1 MVSMGYNFAKG
12 YARRALWG
20 VPIMQN
26 MGVGPRIREHREKAG
41 LTQAQLAEAVFATRQ
56 TVGNWERGVT
66 LPDIH
71 SLQLLADV
79 FGTTVDELLGGDAK
93 ELARAAADDRR
104 SLLRS
109 FVIDVAC
116 VAVLIAL
123 ALVRVGLRDRVG
135 TEASYQGC
143 NLVLLVIQFVAMAYM
158 WKATFSRDR
167 VLRARNLMA
176 ATDVVAFLEG
186 RASSDE
192 LPRDW
197 LYRWV
202 LVKWDWWRYGVAAA
216 LAIAAVVLV
225 ASATI
230 ASA

>member
-1 MVSMGYNFAKG
+1 
-12 YARRALWG
+12 
-20 VPIMQN
+20 MQN
-26 MGVGPRIREHREKAG
+26 VNVGPRIRACREKAG
-41 LTQAQLAEAVFATRQ
+41 LSQAQLAEAIFATRQ

-66 LPDIH
+66 LPEIH

-79 FGTTVDELLGGDAK
+79 FGTTVDELLGGDAV

-109 FVIDVAC
+109 FIIDVVC

-123 ALVRVGLRDRVG
+123 ILVRVGLRGRVG

-143 NLVLLVIQFVAMAYM
+143 NLVLLVIQFVVMAYM
-158 WKATFSRDR
+158 WKATFSRNR

-186 RASSDE
+186 CASSDE

-197 LYRWV
+197 FYRWV

-216 LAIAAVVLV
+216 LAIAAVVMV
-225 ASATI
+225 AGATI
-230 ASA
+230 ASATISDA

>member
-1 MVSMGYNFAKG
+1 
-12 YARRALWG
+12 
-20 VPIMQN
+20 MQN
-26 MGVGPRIREHREKAG
+26 MSVGPRIREHREKAG
-41 LTQAQLAEAVFATRQ
+41 LTQAQLAETVFATRQ

-79 FGTTVDELLGGDAK
+79 FGTTVDELLGGDAV

-109 FVIDVAC
+109 FIIDVVCTA
-116 VAVLIAL
+116 ALIAL
-123 ALVRVGLRDRVG
+123 ILVRVGLRDRAG
-135 TEASYQGC
+135 TEETYQGC

-186 RASSDE
+186 RTSPDE

-197 LYRWV
+197 FYRWV

-216 LAIAAVVLV
+216 LAVAAVVMV

>member
-1 MVSMGYNFAKG
+1 MPG
-12 YARRALWG
+12 ARFRG

-26 MGVGPRIREHREKAG
+26 MSVGPRIREHREKAG

-79 FGTTVDELLGGDAK
+79 FGTTVDELLGGDAV

-109 FVIDVAC
+109 FIIDVVC

-143 NLVLLVIQFVAMAYM
+143 NLVLLVIQFVALAYM

-197 LYRWV
+197 FYRWV

-216 LAIAAVVLV
+216 LAIAAVVMV
-225 ASATI
+225 AGATIASATI
-230 ASA
+230 AGA

>member
-1 MVSMGYNFAKG
+1 
-12 YARRALWG
+12 
-20 VPIMQN
+20 MQN
-26 MGVGPRIREHREKAG
+26 VNVGPRIRACREKAG
-41 LTQAQLAEAVFATRQ
+41 LSQAQLAEAIFATRQ

-79 FGTTVDELLGGDAK
+79 FATTVDELLGGDTA

-123 ALVRVGLRDRVG
+123 ILVRVGLRDRVG
-135 TEASYQGC
+135 SEAVYQGW
-143 NLVLLVIQFVAMAYM
+143 NLVLLVIQFVALAYM

-186 RASSDE
+186 RASPDE

-202 LVKWDWWRYGVAAA
+202 LVKWDWWRYGVTAA

>member
-1 MVSMGYNFAKG
+1 
-12 YARRALWG
+12 
-20 VPIMQN
+20 MQN
-26 MGVGPRIREHREKAG
+26 VNVGPRIRACREKAG
-41 LTQAQLAEAVFATRQ
+41 LSQAQLAEAIFATRQ

-79 FGTTVDELLGGDAK
+79 FATTVDELLGGDTA

-123 ALVRVGLRDRVG
+123 ILVRVGLRDRVG
-135 TEASYQGC
+135 SEAVYQGW
-143 NLVLLVIQFVAMAYM
+143 NLVLLVIQFVALAYM

-167 VLRARNLMA
+167 VLRAVSYTHLDVYKRQGVPSLA
-176 ATDVVAFLEG
+176 RELGPGPSRGGAYRLAHQERRESKQRHEQRDVRGGEPGKVATL
-186 RASSDE
+186 S
-192 LPRDW
+192 L
-197 LYRWV
+197 
-202 LVKWDWWRYGVAAA
+202 
-216 LAIAAVVLV
+216 IH
-225 ASATI
+225 I
-230 ASA
+230 

>member
-1 MVSMGYNFAKG
+1 
-12 YARRALWG
+12 
-20 VPIMQN
+20 MQN
-26 MGVGPRIREHREKAG
+26 MSVGPRIREHREKAG

-79 FGTTVDELLGGDAK
+79 FGTTADGLLGGDAA

-143 NLVLLVIQFVAMAYM
+143 NLVLLVIQFVTMAYM

-167 VLRARNLMA
+167 VLKARNLMA

-186 RASSDE
+186 RASPDE

-197 LYRWV
+197 FYRWV
-202 LVKWDWWRYGVAAA
+202 LAKWDWWRYGVTAA

-230 ASA
+230 AGA

>member
-1 MVSMGYNFAKG
+1 MPG
-12 YARRALWG
+12 ARFRGG

-26 MGVGPRIREHREKAG
+26 MSVGPRIREHREKAG
-41 LTQAQLAEAVFATRQ
+41 LTQAKLAEAVFATRQ

-71 SLQLLADV
+71 SLQLLVDV
-79 FGTTVDELLGGDAK
+79 FGTTVDELLGGDAV

-109 FVIDVAC
+109 FIIDVAC
-116 VAVLIAL
+116 VAALIAL

-143 NLVLLVIQFVAMAYM
+143 NLVLLVIQFVALAYM

-197 LYRWV
+197 FYRWV

-216 LAIAAVVLV
+216 LAIAAVVMV

>member
-1 MVSMGYNFAKG
+1 
-12 YARRALWG
+12 
-20 VPIMQN
+20 MQN
-26 MGVGPRIREHREKAG
+26 MSVGPRIREHREKAG
-41 LTQAQLAEAVFATRQ
+41 LTQAQLAETVFATRQ

-71 SLQLLADV
+71 SLRLLAAV
-79 FGTTVDELLGGDAK
+79 FGTTADGLLGGDAK

-116 VAVLIAL
+116 VAVFIAL
-123 ALVRVGLRDRVG
+123 ALVRVGLRDRAG

-143 NLVLLVIQFVAMAYM
+143 NLVLLVIQFVTMAYM

-186 RASSDE
+186 RASPDE

-202 LVKWDWWRYGVAAA
+202 LVKWDWWRYGVTAA

>member
-1 MVSMGYNFAKG
+1 
-12 YARRALWG
+12 
-20 VPIMQN
+20 MQN

-56 TVGNWERGVT
+56 TGGNWERGGT

-71 SLQLLADV
+71 SLRLLADV

-123 ALVRVGLRDRVG
+123 ALVRVGLRDRTG

-143 NLVLLVIQFVAMAYM
+143 NLVFLVIQFVTMAYM
-158 WKATFSRDR
+158 WNATFSRDR

-186 RASSDE
+186 CASSDE

-197 LYRWV
+197 FYRWV
-202 LVKWDWWRYGVAAA
+202 LVKWDWWRYGTAGA
-216 LAIAAVVLV
+216 LIIAAVVMV
-225 ASATI
+225 ATATI
-230 ASA
+230 TGA

>member
-1 MVSMGYNFAKG
+1 
-12 YARRALWG
+12 
-20 VPIMQN
+20 MQN

-41 LTQAQLAEAVFATRQ
+41 LTQAQLAETVFATRQ

-79 FGTTVDELLGGDAK
+79 FGTTADGLLGGDAA

-116 VAVLIAL
+116 VAVFIAL

-135 TEASYQGC
+135 IEASYQGC
-143 NLVLLVIQFVAMAYM
+143 NLVFLVIQFVTMAYM

-202 LVKWDWWRYGVAAA
+202 LVKWDWWRYGVTAA
-216 LAIAAVVLV
+216 LAIAAVVMV
-225 ASATI
+225 ASATN

>member
-1 MVSMGYNFAKG
+1 
-12 YARRALWG
+12 
-20 VPIMQN
+20 MQN

-41 LTQAQLAEAVFATRQ
+41 LTQAQLAETVFATRQ

-79 FGTTVDELLGGDAK
+79 FGTTADGLLGGDAA
-93 ELARAAADDRR
+93 ELARAVADDRR

-202 LVKWDWWRYGVAAA
+202 LVKWDWWRYGVVAA
-216 LAIAAVVLV
+216 LAIAAVVMV
-225 ASATI
+225 ASATN